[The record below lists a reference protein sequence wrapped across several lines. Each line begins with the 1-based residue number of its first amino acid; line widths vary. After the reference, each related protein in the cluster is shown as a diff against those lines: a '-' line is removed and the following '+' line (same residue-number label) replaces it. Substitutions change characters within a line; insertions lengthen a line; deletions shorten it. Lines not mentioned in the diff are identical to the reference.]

1 MSSLL
6 LIIIDWEMKKN
17 ISLFVFCLIS
27 IFASAQN
34 NVVDEV
40 VWVVGDDAIL
50 RSDVERVRNAYG
62 HSISGNPYCTVP
74 EQLAVQKLFL
84 HQAEL
89 DSITVGDSEVTQ
101 YVEDDINRQVMRA
114 GSKEKLEEYIRM
126 PLTQLREELFEQFR
140 NELLTRQVKA
150 NLTKDIKVTPA
161 EVRRYYKDLPEDSLP
176 FIPTQVEVQILVQHP
191 RIARTEI
198 ERVKEQLRG
207 WAERVTS
214 GTTSFSALARMFS
227 QDEGSARQGG
237 EMDYYGKADLDPA
250 FANVAFSLTDPRKV
264 SKVVQ
269 SEYGF
274 HIIQLIDK
282 RGDKVKVRHIL
293 RRPEVESG
301 DIKVCLERLDSISA
315 DIKDGK
321 FSFEVGA
328 QEISDD
334 KDTRNNHGIMV
345 NTKMDTRERTTRFE
359 MGELPGEIARVVAN
373 MDVDEISAPF
383 TMIDKRGREV
393 CAIVKLKNRIP
404 AHRASITED
413 FQILKGTV
421 EEKKKDEFIKKW
433 IQEKQKSTYIRIKEG
448 WGECD
453 FIYPG
458 WVKY

>member
-1 MSSLL
+1 MAIHALMS
-6 LIIIDWEMKKN
+6 
-17 ISLFVFCLIS
+17 IS
-27 IFASAQN
+27 QN
-34 NVVDEV
+34 DVVDEV
-40 VWVVGDDAIL
+40 VWVVGDEAIL
-50 RSDVERVRNAYG
+50 RSDIERIRNDYG
-62 HSISGNPYCTVP
+62 NTIKGNPYCVIP

-89 DSITVGDSEVTQ
+89 DSITVGDSEVSQ
-101 YVEDDINRQVMRA
+101 YVDSEISRRVMMA
-114 GSKEKLEEYIRM
+114 GSKEKLEEYMRM
-126 PLTQLREELFEQFR
+126 PITQIREELFEQFR
-140 NELLTRQVKA
+140 SELLTRQVRSE
-150 NLTKDIKVTPA
+150 LTKDIKVTPA
-161 EVRRYYKDLPEDSLP
+161 EVRRHYKNMPEDSLP

-191 RIARTEI
+191 RITREEI

-207 WAERVTS
+207 WADRVTS

-237 EMDYYGKADLDPA
+237 DLDYFGKADMDPA
-250 FANVAFSLTDPRKV
+250 FANVAFSLTDTRKV

-282 RGDKVKVRHIL
+282 RGDKIRARHIL
-293 RRPEVESG
+293 RRPEV
-301 DIKVCLERLDSISA
+301 DQKDVDACLARLDSISA

-321 FSFEVGA
+321 FSFEIGA

-345 NTKMDTRERTTRFE
+345 NTKESTKERTTRFE
-359 MGELPGEIARVVAN
+359 MGELPGEVARIVNDMEVG
-373 MDVDEISAPF
+373 EISKPF

-413 FQILKGTV
+413 FQILKGAV
-421 EEKKKDEFIKKW
+421 EDQKSEEFIQNW
-433 IQEKQKSTYIRIKEG
+433 IREKQKSTYVRIKQG

-458 WVKY
+458 WVR

>member
-1 MSSLL
+1 MA
-6 LIIIDWEMKKN
+6 IHA
-17 ISLFVFCLIS
+17 LIS
-27 IFASAQN
+27 FSQN
-34 NVVDEV
+34 DVVDEV
-40 VWVVGDDAIL
+40 VWVVGDEAIL
-50 RSDVERVRNAYG
+50 RSDIERIRNDYG
-62 HSISGNPYCTVP
+62 NTIKGNPYCVIP

-89 DSITVGDSEVTQ
+89 DSITVGDSEVSQ
-101 YVEDDINRQVMRA
+101 YVDSEISRRVMMA
-114 GSKEKLEEYIRM
+114 GSKEKLEEYMRM
-126 PLTQLREELFEQFR
+126 PMTQIREELFEQFR
-140 NELLTRQVKA
+140 SELLTRQVR
-150 NLTKDIKVTPA
+150 NELTKDIKVTPA
-161 EVRRYYKDLPEDSLP
+161 EVRRHYKNMPEDSLP
-176 FIPTQVEVQILVQHP
+176 FIPAQVEVQILVQHP
-191 RIARTEI
+191 RITREEI

-214 GTTSFSALARMFS
+214 GATSFSALARMFS
-227 QDEGSARQGG
+227 QDEGTARQGG
-237 EMDYYGKADLDPA
+237 DLDYFGKADMDPA
-250 FANVAFSLTDPRKV
+250 FANVAFSLTDARKV

-282 RGDKVKVRHIL
+282 RGDKIRARHIL
-293 RRPEVESG
+293 RRPEV
-301 DIKVCLERLDSISA
+301 DQKDVDACLARLDSISA

-321 FSFEVGA
+321 FSFEIGA

-345 NTKMDTRERTTRFE
+345 NTKEGTNERTTRFE
-359 MGELPGEIARVVAN
+359 MGELPGEVARVVN
-373 MDVDEISAPF
+373 DMEVGDISKPF

-413 FQILKGTV
+413 FQILKVAV
-421 EEKKKDEFIKKW
+421 EDQKSEEFIQNW
-433 IQEKQKSTYIRIKEG
+433 IREKQKGTYVRIKQG

-458 WVKY
+458 WVR